1 MGSTAVH
8 FTELFSMEKLVSE
21 SRFQTL
27 CIGGLAFLLGFVI
40 SAQPAVGYPAGSAVS
55 MGTNPLWSQGGETS
69 SSTTISI
76 PANPESDL
84 IITDIV
90 FTGDY
95 GNIEV
100 VTMRGAG
107 GKIYGKFQIQTYNSM
122 ERHISHSYSSGIR
135 IPAGEALEI
144 TSSGRVYY
152 SLSGYHAQ
160 P

>member
-1 MGSTAVH
+1 MT
-8 FTELFSMEKLVSE
+8 E

-27 CIGGLAFLLGFVI
+27 CIVCLAFLLGFVV
-40 SAQPAVGYPAGSAVS
+40 SAQPAVGYPTGATIST
-55 MGTNPLWSQGGETS
+55 GTNPLWSQGGETS

-76 PANPESDL
+76 PADIDADL

-90 FTGDY
+90 LTPDH
-95 GNIEV
+95 GNIEQ
-100 VTMRGAG
+100 VTLRGAD
-107 GKIYGKFQIQTYNSM
+107 GKIHGKFQVQTADSM
-122 ERHISHSYSSGIR
+122 QRHISHSYASGIR

-144 TSSGRVYY
+144 TATGRVHY

>member
-1 MGSTAVH
+1 
-8 FTELFSMEKLVSE
+8 MEKPVSE

-27 CIGGLAFLLGFVI
+27 CIVGLAFLLGFIV
-40 SAQPAVGYPAGSAVS
+40 SAQPAVGYPAGAAISTGA
-55 MGTNPLWSQGGETS
+55 NPLWSQGGETS
-69 SSTTISI
+69 SGVTISI
-76 PANPESDL
+76 PAEIDSDL

-90 FTGDY
+90 FTSDY
-95 GNIEV
+95 GNIEY
-100 VTMRGAG
+100 VTLRGAD
-107 GKIYGKFQIQTYNSM
+107 GKVHGKFQLQTYNSM

-144 TSSGRVYY
+144 TSTGRVYY